1 VRAAFELHGP
11 GELLS
16 TDYGRLVL
24 AKTALFAVLALL
36 GAINHFRNVPAGEG
50 RMGALRRV
58 GSIEILV
65 GTTVIVL
72 AATLVTTPPP
82 ADAAGGSAAG
92 PAGTTV
98 EGNDYAT
105 SVRVRLGITPAVAGP
120 NAFRATVADYDT
132 GAAVDATSVTL
143 RFNLPA
149 RPDVGASSLDLAAAG
164 DGSFTG
170 TGSNLSIAGTWTVTA
185 LVVEPT
191 TSVEVPLSIP
201 VVPAPSQVDVNRVP
215 GHPTI
220 YTVDL
225 AGGASAQLYLDPW
238 ASGAADLHV
247 TFFDATGTGLPVTSI
262 EVTAT
267 TGDRAPVPVAMT
279 PFEPG
284 HAVGHLITVA
294 RVPISITVTATAP
307 DGHELNLSL
316 PITPDR

>member
-1 VRAAFELHGP
+1 
-11 GELLS
+11 
-16 TDYGRLVL
+16 
-24 AKTALFAVLALL
+24 
-36 GAINHFRNVPAGEG
+36 
-50 RMGALRRV
+50 
-58 GSIEILV
+58 
-65 GTTVIVL
+65 
-72 AATLVTTPPP
+72 
-82 ADAAGGSAAG
+82 
-92 PAGTTV
+92 
-98 EGNDYAT
+98 
-105 SVRVRLGITPAVAGP
+105 
-120 NAFRATVADYDT
+120 
-132 GAAVDATSVTL
+132 
-143 RFNLPA
+143 
-149 RPDVGASSLDLAAAG
+149 
-164 DGSFTG
+164 
-170 TGSNLSIAGTWTVTA
+170 VTA